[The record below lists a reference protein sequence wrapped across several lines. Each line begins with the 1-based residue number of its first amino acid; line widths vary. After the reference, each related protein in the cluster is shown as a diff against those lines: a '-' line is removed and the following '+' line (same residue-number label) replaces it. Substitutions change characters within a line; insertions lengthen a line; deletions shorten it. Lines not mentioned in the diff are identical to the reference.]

1 MQLLQTETHDWANP
15 KDLNLENFNYNFL
28 ILILSTIL

>member
-1 MQLLQTETHDWANP
+1 MQLLQTETHDWANS
-15 KDLNLENFNYNFL
+15 KDFNLENCSYNFL